1 MPNFQTLFPS
11 RLVKSLNPTGVLAV
25 YIKSAKDLK
34 LEDSF
39 VKKMFGYDKPD
50 TYVKTQLGMAKFQTE
65 PVMNDANPTFK
76 AKGTGSSANWFELP
90 LDTLEASLFGP
101 VHFGPF
107 LFLATFFASLP
118 YTRHFLHF
126 SSFVAS
132 LWLHPRL
139 KEHSSP
145 YNK

>member
-1 MPNFQTLFPS
+1 MPDFQMLFPS
-11 RLVKSLNPTGVLAV
+11 RLVKSLSPTGVLAV

-50 TYVKTQLGMAKFQTE
+50 TYVRTQLGMAKFQTE

-76 AKGTGSSANWFELP
+76 AKGTGFPANWFELP

-101 VHFGPF
+101 
-107 LFLATFFASLP
+107 FFFWPHSLP
-118 YTRHFLHF
+118 L
-126 SSFVAS
+126 V
-132 LWLHPRL
+132 
-139 KEHSSP
+139 
-145 YNK
+145 